1 MGYSDLLRD
10 GEDANVDNISGG
22 LASVKTFKRLNQ
34 IDHVRA
40 LGVGDHVELPQIV
53 VCGDQSVGKSS
64 VLEGISGCPFPRQD
78 GLCTRFPTEIMLRH
92 SPSVSKKAVSLIPCA
107 SRTPQERVRFA
118 AFSREFE
125 SFDELPAIIQ
135 EASHEM
141 GIRSRE
147 IPDGPAFAADVLR
160 LEVIGNTGLH
170 LTLVDLP
177 GLISVAENTNDIEMV
192 RGLVDSYLQSS
203 RTIIIAV
210 IPASSDAE
218 TQTILQRA
226 RHFDKEGLRTIGI
239 ITKPD
244 LINKGTEERVAR
256 LVKNLDQPKL
266 HHGYFLVKNPSPEEL
281 KDDIS
286 FEQRVK
292 TEREFFSSARWA
304 AQGIDPSRIG
314 NVDLRKFLQD
324 LLDSHIERE
333 LPKVREDMHHLLQD
347 IGRVLADLGPE
358 RSQPSQIRTFLTRVS
373 TEFQSIVK
381 NGLEGH
387 YDPRTSSLFAEGD
400 PSLNSRLRAA
410 VHIENERFAEF
421 MRKHGKQRRVVS
433 GKDVSAGESAEDASQ
448 DSATEPE
455 PTEKREGDELLVT
468 KEEMLAWVKKVGL

>member
-1 MGYSDLLRD
+1 MWYSDALQG
-10 GEDANVDNISGG
+10 GEDPNGDSVSGG
-22 LASVKTFKRLNQ
+22 LASAKTFKRLNQ

-40 LGVGDHVELPQIV
+40 LGVGDHVELPQLV
-53 VCGDQSVGKSS
+53 VCGNQSVGKSS
-64 VLEGISGCPFPRQD
+64 VLEGISGCPFPRRD
-78 GLCTRFPTEIMLRH
+78 GLCTRFPTEIVLRH
-92 SPSVSKKAVSLIPCA
+92 SPAVSKKAVSLIPFA
-107 SRTPQERVRFA
+107 SRTPQERARFA

-125 SFDELPAIIQ
+125 GFDELPAIIQ
-135 EASHEM
+135 EASREM
-141 GIRSRE
+141 GIRSSE

-177 GLISVAENTNDIEMV
+177 GLISVAENPNDIETV

-203 RTIIIAV
+203 RIIIIAV

-226 RHFDKEGLRTIGI
+226 RHFDKEGGRTIGI

-266 HHGYFLVKNPSPEEL
+266 HHGYFVVKNPSPEEM
-281 KDDIS
+281 KDGIS

-292 TEREFFSSARWA
+292 NDREFFLSERWKT
-304 AQGIDPSRIG
+304 QGIDPSRIG

-333 LPKVREDMHHLLQD
+333 LPKVREDMHRLLQD

-387 YDPRTSSLFAEGD
+387 YDARTSLLSAEGD
-400 PSLNSRLRAA
+400 SKPNPRLRAA
-410 VHIENERFAEF
+410 VHIENEKFAEF
-421 MRKHGKQRRVVS
+421 MRNHGKQRRVVS
-433 GKDVSAGESAEDASQ
+433 GEDVSAGQSAEDASQ
-448 DSATEPE
+448 DPATESE
-455 PTEKREGDELLVT
+455 LTEKREGEEVLVT
-468 KEEMLAWVKKVGL
+468 KEEMLAWVKKVRL